1 MSVIGRRSE
10 GGWSS
15 SPSGLGPST
24 LVMDQAADHIP
35 PGADATETEPR
46 YSAQGSQYWIIA
58 FIAGLVAL
66 WFLHQGSQHLQ
77 GNAIAVNAFNFITV
91 FFMAALGFI
100 LAKLFLSYVPV
111 PGLTALVH
119 AM

>member
-24 LVMDQAADHIP
+24 LVMDQAADHVP

-46 YSAQGSQYWIIA
+46 YSAKGAQYWIIA
-58 FIAGLVAL
+58 FIAGLVAIL
-66 WFLHQGSQHLQ
+66 VLHQGSEHVR
-77 GNAIAVNAFNFITV
+77 GNAIAVNGLNFITV
-91 FFMAALGFI
+91 FLMTALGFL
-100 LAKLFLSYVPV
+100 LAKLFLSYVPI
-111 PGLTALVH
+111 PGLTALIH
-119 AM
+119 AL